1 MPQREFETKEAS
13 MDLLVKLYALDPKPE
28 LDARLSKAGVTV
40 RRALPPE
47 LGLVTAWIKEKFGRA
62 WASEATV
69 AFGRQPP
76 SCFLAV
82 KDKEVIGFACYD
94 ATARGFFGPTGVDE
108 TARGGGVGHAL
119 LLASL
124 LDMRA
129 QGYGYG
135 IIGGAGPVD
144 FYVRS
149 VGAVPIEGSIPGIY
163 QGLLEGPG

>member
-1 MPQREFETKEAS
+1 
-13 MDLLVKLYALDPKPE
+13 MDLLVKLYALEPRPD
-28 LDARLSKAGVTV
+28 LDARLANAGVTV

-47 LGLVTAWIKEKFGRA
+47 LGLVTDWIKERFSVW

-69 AFGRQPP
+69 AFSRQPP
-76 SCFLAV
+76 SCFVAV
-82 KDKEVIGFACYD
+82 KDGKLIGFACYD

-108 TARGGGVGHAL
+108 AARGDGVGHAL

-124 LDMRA
+124 LDMHA

-149 VGAVPIEGSIPGIY
+149 VGAIPIEGSVPGIY
-163 QGLLEGPG
+163 AGLLER

>member
-1 MPQREFETKEAS
+1 
-13 MDLLVKLYALDPKPE
+13 MDLLVKLYALEPRPD
-28 LDARLSKAGVTV
+28 LDARLAKAGVTV

-47 LGLVTAWIKEKFGRA
+47 LGLVTDWIRERFSAW

-69 AFGRQPP
+69 AFSRQPP

-82 KDKEVIGFACYD
+82 KDGKLIGFACYD
-94 ATARGFFGPTGVDE
+94 ATARGFFGPTAVDE
-108 TARGGGVGHAL
+108 AARGNGAGHAL

-124 LDMRA
+124 LDMRS

-149 VGAVPIEGSIPGIY
+149 VGAIPIEGSVPGIY
-163 QGLLEGPG
+163 AGLLEP

>member
-1 MPQREFETKEAS
+1 
-13 MDLLVKLYALDPKPE
+13 MDLLVKLYALEPRPD
-28 LDARLSKAGVTV
+28 LDARLANAGVTV

-47 LGLVTAWIKEKFGRA
+47 LGLVTDWIKERFSA
-62 WASEATV
+62 WWASEATV
-69 AFGRQPP
+69 AFSRQPP
-76 SCFLAV
+76 SCFVAV
-82 KDKEVIGFACYD
+82 KDGKLIGFACYD

-108 TARGGGVGHAL
+108 AARGDGVGHAL

-149 VGAVPIEGSIPGIY
+149 VGAIPIEGSVPGIY
-163 QGLLEGPG
+163 AGLLEP

>member
-1 MPQREFETKEAS
+1 
-13 MDLLVKLYALDPKPE
+13 MDLLVKLYALEPRPD
-28 LDARLSKAGVTV
+28 LDARLANAGVTV

-47 LGLVTAWIKEKFGRA
+47 LGLATDWIKERFSVW

-69 AFGRQPP
+69 AFSRQPP
-76 SCFLAV
+76 SCFVAV
-82 KDKEVIGFACYD
+82 KDGKLIGFACYD

-108 TARGGGVGHAL
+108 AARGDGVGHAL

-149 VGAVPIEGSIPGIY
+149 VGAIPIEGSVPGIY
-163 QGLLEGPG
+163 AGLLEP

>member
-1 MPQREFETKEAS
+1 
-13 MDLLVKLYALDPKPE
+13 MDLLVRLYALDPKSD
-28 LDARLSKAGVTV
+28 LDARLIKAGVTI

-47 LGLVTAWIKEKFGRA
+47 FGLVTSWVREKFDDR
-62 WASEATV
+62 WASETTV
-69 AFGRQPP
+69 AFTRQPP

-82 KDKEVIGFACYD
+82 RDGKLIGFACYD
-94 ATARGFFGPTGVDE
+94 ATARGFFGPTGVDKA
-108 TARGGGVGHAL
+108 ARGVGVGHGL

-149 VGAVPIEGSIPGIY
+149 VNAVPIEGSIPGIY
-163 QGLLEGPG
+163 AGLLEAPD

>member
-1 MPQREFETKEAS
+1 
-13 MDLLVKLYALDPKPE
+13 MDLLVKLYALEPRPD
-28 LDARLSKAGVTV
+28 LDARLANAGVTV

-47 LGLVTAWIKEKFGRA
+47 LGLVTDWIKERFSA
-62 WASEATV
+62 WWASEATV
-69 AFGRQPP
+69 AFSRQPP
-76 SCFLAV
+76 SCFIAI
-82 KDKEVIGFACYD
+82 KDGKLIGFACYD

-108 TARGGGVGHAL
+108 AARGDGVGHAL

-129 QGYGYG
+129 QSYGYG

-149 VGAVPIEGSIPGIY
+149 VGAIPIEGSVPGIY
-163 QGLLEGPG
+163 AGLLEP

>member
-1 MPQREFETKEAS
+1 
-13 MDLLVKLYALDPKPE
+13 MDLLVKLYALEPRPD
-28 LDARLSKAGVTV
+28 LDARLAKAGVTV

-47 LGLVTAWIKEKFGRA
+47 LGLVTDWIKEKFSTW

-69 AFGRQPP
+69 AFSRQPP

-82 KDKEVIGFACYD
+82 KDGKLIGFACYD

-108 TARGGGVGHAL
+108 AARGSGVGHAL

-124 LDMRA
+124 FDMRS

-149 VGAVPIEGSIPGIY
+149 VDAIPIEGSVPGIY
-163 QGLLEGPG
+163 DGLLEP

>member
-1 MPQREFETKEAS
+1 M
-13 MDLLVKLYALDPKPE
+13 
-28 LDARLSKAGVTV
+28 
-40 RRALPPE
+40 PPE
-47 LGLVTAWIKEKFGRA
+47 LGLVTDWIKERFSVW

-69 AFGRQPP
+69 AFSRQPP
-76 SCFLAV
+76 SCFVAV
-82 KDKEVIGFACYD
+82 KDGKLIGFACYD

-108 TARGGGVGHAL
+108 AARGDGVGHAL

-149 VGAVPIEGSIPGIY
+149 VGAIPIEGSVPGIY
-163 QGLLEGPG
+163 AGLLEP

>member
-1 MPQREFETKEAS
+1 
-13 MDLLVKLYALDPKPE
+13 MDLLVKLYALEPRPD
-28 LDARLSKAGVTV
+28 LDARLANAGVTV

-47 LGLVTAWIKEKFGRA
+47 LGLVTDWIKERFSVW

-69 AFGRQPP
+69 AFSRQPP
-76 SCFLAV
+76 SCFVAV
-82 KDKEVIGFACYD
+82 KDGKLIGFACYD

-108 TARGGGVGHAL
+108 AARGDGVGHAL

-124 LDMRA
+124 LDMHA

-149 VGAVPIEGSIPGIY
+149 VGAIPIEGSVPGIY
-163 QGLLEGPG
+163 AGLLEP

>member
-1 MPQREFETKEAS
+1 
-13 MDLLVKLYALDPKPE
+13 MDLLVKLYALEPRPD
-28 LDARLSKAGVTV
+28 LDARLANAGVTV

-47 LGLVTAWIKEKFGRA
+47 LGLVTDWIKERFSVW

-69 AFGRQPP
+69 AFSRQPP
-76 SCFLAV
+76 SCFVAV
-82 KDKEVIGFACYD
+82 KDGKLIGFACYD

-108 TARGGGVGHAL
+108 AARGDGVGHAL

-149 VGAVPIEGSIPGIY
+149 VGAIPIEGSVPGIY
-163 QGLLEGPG
+163 AGLLEP